1 MNQEKTYFPIAEE
14 IVDAQCAITQVDD
27 RGFFRNLVSFTFWQ
41 LASMMRATIY
51 TQSFGT
57 HIPINGYVINL
68 AIQGYSKNKSLGIIN
83 DKVTHL
89 FTKRFL
95 EETLPIIVDDTLNK
109 IAMNE
114 AIKNNTDQQEEL
126 DKLQKEYKSYGEF
139 LSSFDSGSKP
149 AFKQYRAKMLLVPIG
164 SLNLIMDEIG
174 SNLSGNNELL
184 TAFLEAYDTGEIR
197 EKLKMNTKDNQRT
210 KERKGRVPCNLL
222 AFGEPTKLLDGN
234 KVEEEF
240 DTLLGTGF
248 ARRCIFGFGKT
259 NIKPKDLS
267 AKELFEYLK
276 DPKHST
282 SLYNISQK
290 LEILANPLNYNKKI
304 LIDEEAEI
312 LLHQYKLD
320 CENLSF
326 TLGEHETLK
335 KRELEHRYWKTLK
348 LAGAYAFVDSSYQ
361 ISIKHIQQAISLV
374 EDSGEAFEKIL
385 TRERPYV
392 RLAKYLSSINS
403 EVTQVDLIEAGVL
416 KGTES
421 QKRELITLATAYGY
435 KNNIIIKRFS
445 IDGIDFLLGESLK
458 ETNLDSIILSY
469 STQLAEGYKPRFT
482 EWNKLYKGFQADN
495 IHWCNH
501 HFVEDYRLEKNAIP
515 GFNIIVLDIDGSV
528 SLNLV
533 HILLKDYTFL
543 TYTTKRHSE
552 ETHRFRL
559 ILPISHEVKLN
570 DKDFSEFM
578 KNVCNWLPFEVDNT
592 HQRSKKWLSNK
603 GTHYYNDG
611 EILDALQ
618 FIPKTSKADENKKKY
633 VDSSSLSNLERWFS
647 NQMEEGNRNN
657 VLIKYALL
665 LVDMNLD
672 EDTIQSKIIG
682 FNNKLSNPLDELEIQ
697 TTIMKTVIK
706 AIAKRGN

>member
-1 MNQEKTYFPIAEE
+1 MYNDKAYFPIAEE

-41 LASMMRATIY
+41 IASMMRATIY
-51 TQSFGT
+51 TQSFGMN
-57 HIPINGYVINL
+57 IPINGYVINL

-83 DKVTHL
+83 DRVTNL

-95 EETLPIIVDDTLNK
+95 EETLSLVVDDTLNTL
-109 IAMNE
+109 AMNE
-114 AIKNNTDQQEEL
+114 AIKNNTDQEEEL
-126 DKLQKEYKSYGEF
+126 QKLEKEYKGYGEF

-149 AFKQYRAKMLLVPIG
+149 AFKQYRAKQLLVPIG

-174 SNLSGNNELL
+174 SNLSGNSEIL

-197 EKLKMNTKDNQRT
+197 EKLKMNTKDSQRT

-234 KVEEEF
+234 RTEEEF
-240 DTLLGTGF
+240 DALLGTGF

-259 NIKPKDLS
+259 NIKPKDVS
-267 AKELFEYLK
+267 AKEIFEYLK
-276 DPKHST
+276 DPKHSN
-282 SLYNISQK
+282 SLNSIAQK
-290 LEILANPLNYNKKI
+290 LEILADPLNFNKKI

-320 CENLSF
+320 CEKISF
-326 TLGEHETLK
+326 TLGEHETLR

-348 LAGAYAFVDSSYQ
+348 LAGSYAFVDNSYQ
-361 ISIKHIQQAISLV
+361 ISQEHIQYAISLV

-392 RLAKYLSSINS
+392 RLAKYLASIGS

-445 IDGIDFLLGESLK
+445 LDGIDFLLGESLK
-458 ETNLDSIILSY
+458 ETNLDSMILSY
-469 STQLAEGYKPRFT
+469 SNQLAEGYKPRFT
-482 EWNKLYKGFQADN
+482 EWGKLYKGFQADN

-515 GFNIIVLDIDGSV
+515 GFNMVVLDIDGSV
-528 SLNLV
+528 SLDLV
-533 HILLKDYTFL
+533 HALLKDFTFL
-543 TYTTKRHSE
+543 TYTTKRHTE
-552 ETHRFRL
+552 DTHRFRL
-559 ILPISHEVKLN
+559 ILPISHEVKLS

-603 GTHYYNDG
+603 GSYHYNNG

-618 FIPKTSKADENKKKY
+618 FIPKTSKADEFKKKY
-633 VDSSSLSNLERWFS
+633 VDSSSLNHLERWFS

-665 LVDMNLD
+665 LVDMGLD
-672 EDTIQSKIIG
+672 EDNIQSKVSG
-682 FNNKLSNPLDELEIQ
+682 FNSKLSNPLEEIELQ
-697 TTIMKTVIK
+697 TTIFRSVIK
-706 AIAKRGN
+706 AIAKRDS